1 MGFRCLVNKYDGVDA
16 PRWNLE
22 VELFIA
28 WWVVQMEDMCELG
41 VIGNHLPPLGVAG
54 KGRYYCQFVLTFQK
68 GKDIDQP

>member
-1 MGFRCLVNKYDGVDA
+1 
-16 PRWNLE
+16 
-22 VELFIA
+22 
-28 WWVVQMEDMCELG
+28 MEDMCELG